1 MTSVWFLVFIGSCTE
16 VCRFWATFS
25 FPPKVLTH
33 FQLKTGF
40 SISPWMCMFTWAL
53 SDLIKGDN
61 SQRGLI
67 LCHLSVNSD
76 VSLGGY
82 LKLQP
87 DYNQQLWVLDA
98 IKILTDMQSV
108 KWKGYCCQWAKLIFK
123 LFLCMFFSPSFSS
136 PRFLI
141 DMCCACTSP
150 KLCYSDIVDLW
161 YFFFVLFFPVW
172 NKSDVICTKVFWLKA
187 HRLTKG
193 SGVRHSLG
201 SKVICY
207 EACPF

>member
-1 MTSVWFLVFIGSCTE
+1 
-16 VCRFWATFS
+16 
-25 FPPKVLTH
+25 
-33 FQLKTGF
+33 
-40 SISPWMCMFTWAL
+40 MCMFTWAL

-123 LFLCMFFSPSFSS
+123 LFLCMFFHLLFPPLDFWLICVVHALLQNSAIQTSWTFDIF
-136 PRFLI
+136 FLF
-141 DMCCACTSP
+141 C
-150 KLCYSDIVDLW
+150 
-161 YFFFVLFFPVW
+161 FFPVW

-201 SKVICY
+201 SKVI
-207 EACPF
+207 FMKHVHFRRIS

>member
-1 MTSVWFLVFIGSCTE
+1 
-16 VCRFWATFS
+16 
-25 FPPKVLTH
+25 
-33 FQLKTGF
+33 
-40 SISPWMCMFTWAL
+40 MFTWAL

-67 LCHLSVNSD
+67 LCHLSVNS

-108 KWKGYCCQWAKLIFK
+108 KWKGYCCQWATLIFK
-123 LFLCMFFSPSFSS
+123 LFLCMFFHLLFPPLDFWLICVVHALLQNSAIQTSWTFDIFFSS
-136 PRFLI
+136 
-141 DMCCACTSP
+141 C
-150 KLCYSDIVDLW
+150 
-161 YFFFVLFFPVW
+161 FFPVW